1 MKLAVRAISTTVRA
15 AVVAGRLYKVV
26 KCSPGSAAM

>member
-1 MKLAVRAISTTVRA
+1 MNVAARAMSTTVRA
-15 AVVAGRLYKVV
+15 AVVAGRPYNVV